1 VLGVATGV
9 VSAVALPVAGVCV
22 GAYQVSR
29 GVVNSAEAVRNT
41 HQGMLWDQEKREW
54 YFYILD
60 DECDEIENLQ
70 KEMNSKAAHGQG
82 VATSIE
88 ERKVKDR
95 EYYDL
100 LKVSTN
106 AAQADIKK
114 SYYKEAR
121 LCHPDKR
128 PDDPD
133 AAKKFQALGH
143 AYQVLSNEQTRAH
156 YDKHGIVD
164 AGSDVALQGIDPF
177 VFFAVMFGSEA
188 VHPYIGGYGTFRS
201 RRNHQ
206 NCTNCCCF
214 LICPK
219 VNSGLPTRQIL

>member
-1 VLGVATGV
+1 VAGLATGV
-9 VSAVALPVAGVCV
+9 VSAVALPVTGVCV
-22 GAYQVSR
+22 GTYQFTR
-29 GVVNSAEAVRNT
+29 GVVNSAEAVRNS
-41 HQGMLWDQEKREW
+41 HQGMLWNHERREW

-60 DECDEIENLQ
+60 DEHDEIERLQ
-70 KEMNSKAAHGQG
+70 KEMNSTAYHGNV
-82 VATSIE
+82 VANIE

-95 EYYDL
+95 AYYDL

-114 SYYKEAR
+114 AYYKEAR
-121 LCHPDKR
+121 FCHPDKR

-156 YDKHGIVD
+156 YDKHGIVE
-164 AGSDVALQGIDPF
+164 AESEVALQGIDPF

-188 VHPYIGGYGTFRS
+188 VHPYIGGYGSVLVTMNPSELF
-201 RRNHQ
+201 
-206 NCTNCCCF
+206 
-214 LICPK
+214 
-219 VNSGLPTRQIL
+219 